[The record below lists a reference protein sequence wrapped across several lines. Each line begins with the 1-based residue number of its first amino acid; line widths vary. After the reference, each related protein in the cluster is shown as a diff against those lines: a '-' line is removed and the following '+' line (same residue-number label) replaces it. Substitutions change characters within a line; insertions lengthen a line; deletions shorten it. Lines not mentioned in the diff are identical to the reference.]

1 MDDLTRLA
9 WARTDLYGPG
19 RTQMDPDGPGRTWT
33 DPDGPGQTRTD
44 LGGPGRTRTD
54 PDGPGWVPLGSSGF
68 YYTDVFN
75 DRLLGANL
83 QLVAGCHTLAA

>member
-9 WARTDLYGPG
+9 R
-19 RTQMDPDGPGRTWT
+19 
-33 DPDGPGQTRTD
+33 TRTD
-44 LGGPGRTRTD
+44 L
-54 PDGPGWVPLGSSGF
+54 DGPGWVPLGSARFCWVPLSSAGFRWVPLGSAGF

-83 QLVAGCHTLAA
+83 QLVPGCYTLAA

>member
-9 WARTDLYGPG
+9 WTRT
-19 RTQMDPDGPGRTWT
+19 DPDGPGRTWT
-33 DPDGPGQTRTD
+33 DPDGPG
-44 LGGPGRTRTD
+44 
-54 PDGPGWVPLGSSGF
+54 WVPLYSAGFLWVLLGSTGF

-83 QLVAGCHTLAA
+83 QLVPGCHTLAA

>member
-9 WARTDLYGPG
+9 WTRTDPDEPG
-19 RTQMDPDGPGRTWT
+19 RTRIDPDGPGRTQT
-33 DPDGPGQTRTD
+33 DPDGPGRTRMDPDRT
-44 LGGPGRTRTD
+44 GRTRTE
-54 PDGPGWVPLGSSGF
+54 PDGFHWVPLGSAGF

-83 QLVAGCHTLAA
+83 QLVPGCHTLAA